1 MRTTLVRPHWFS
13 MAALAAA
20 FVVPAFALSAIL
32 ASSPARADE
41 PDPMGGKFTLEQAT
55 KGIPGPAAAPLVATI
70 ETSKGKLTCELYDKQ
85 APITVANFVGL
96 ARGLRPWLDP
106 KSGKWVKKPFYDGL
120 IFHRVIPGFMIQ
132 GGDPLGNGTGNPG
145 YKFQDEFSPDLK
157 FDRPGILAMAN
168 AGPTTNGSQFFITD
182 GTPAHLN
189 GRHTIFG
196 HCEPQSLVTD
206 IAKVDR
212 GPMDRPITEVVIK
225 KVTIAHDKK
234 AGAKAAK
241 PKEKDK
247 DKEKAAP

>member
-1 MRTTLVRPHWFS
+1 MRTTGIRPHWLS
-13 MAALAAA
+13 MVALAAA
-20 FVVPAFALSAIL
+20 LAVPVLL
-32 ASSPARADE
+32 ASSPARAE
-41 PDPMGGKFTLEQAT
+41 EADPVGGKFTLEQAT
-55 KGIPGPAAAPLVATI
+55 KGLPGPATAPLVATI
-70 ETSKGKLTCELYDKQ
+70 DTSKGKFTCELYDKQ
-85 APITVANFVGL
+85 APNTVANFVGL

-145 YKFQDEFSPDLK
+145 YKFNDEIAPDLK
-157 FDRPGILAMAN
+157 FDRPALLAMAN
-168 AGPTTNGSQFFITD
+168 AGSPGGMGTNGSQFFITE
-182 GTPAHLN
+182 GTPQHLT

-196 HCEPQSLVTD
+196 HCEPLSLVTE

-234 AGAKAAK
+234 AGAKTKTPAK
-241 PKEKDK
+241 NKN
-247 DKEKAAP
+247 KAAP